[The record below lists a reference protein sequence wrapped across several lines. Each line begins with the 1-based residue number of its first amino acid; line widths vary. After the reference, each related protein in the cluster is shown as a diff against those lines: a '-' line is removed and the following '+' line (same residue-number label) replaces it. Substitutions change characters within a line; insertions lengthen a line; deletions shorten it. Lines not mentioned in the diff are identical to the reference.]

1 MSLRL
6 RLSLIFAIGTAVLI
20 AISGLV
26 FLGQLQSSLYAA
38 IDASLLARSDVLAAQ
53 LHSGSP
59 AAGGSPYFGQQ
70 TGQHSGGAADE
81 FAEVLTLRGAVIS
94 PSGAEGLGTVLSRA
108 QLKQAARGPL
118 TAMTIIEGERARIL
132 AREVR
137 RAGHPAIIVVGA
149 STAVADAAQA
159 RARSIIAIGG
169 PLAVVAAGLG
179 AVLLTGAALGPVERM
194 RRRLDQ
200 ITEHD
205 TNARLRV
212 PRTSDEI
219 ASLAVTTNRLLDRLQ
234 EALSRQRGFVADAG
248 HELRTPLTALK
259 AELELAARPGK
270 SHDALA
276 AAIAAAAG
284 DTDRLIRL
292 AEDLLLLTRADDGTA
307 VVAPEHVDV
316 PKLVSSS
323 ARRFAA
329 QADARGVAISVRTRQ
344 EQDQELTAVA
354 DPDRLRQALGNL
366 IDNAI
371 RHSPDR
377 GVVEVT
383 SEVREVPG
391 NGGRRRTPPVLTIEV
406 RDHGP
411 GFPAEFLP
419 HAFERFRRADPARD
433 RADGG
438 AGLGLAIVASIAA
451 AHGGGAVAD
460 NHPAGGARVRIE
472 LPFSSE

>member
-38 IDASLLARSDVLAAQ
+38 IDASLQARSDVLAAQ
-53 LHSGSP
+53 LRSGSLP
-59 AAGGSPYFGQQ
+59 AGALPDPGQQ
-70 TGQHSGGAADE
+70 TGQHSGTTGE
-81 FAEVLTLRGAVIS
+81 FAEVLTLRGTVIS

-108 QLKQAARGPL
+108 QLKQAVRARL
-118 TAMTIIEGERARIL
+118 TAMTTIEGERARIL
-132 AREVR
+132 VREVR

-205 TNARLRV
+205 TSARLRV
-212 PRTSDEI
+212 PRTGDEI

-259 AELELAARPGK
+259 AELDLAARPGK
-270 SHDALA
+270 SQDALA
-276 AAIAAAAG
+276 AAVAAAAG

-292 AEDLLLLTRADDGTA
+292 AEDLLLLARADAGTA
-307 VVAPEHVDV
+307 FVAPERIDV
-316 PKLVSSS
+316 SELVSSS
-323 ARRFAA
+323 ARSFTA
-329 QADARGVAISVRTRQ
+329 QADTRGIEISVHAGN
-344 EQDQELTAVA
+344 ELTACA
-354 DPDRLRQALGNL
+354 DPDRLRQALGSL

-371 RHSPDR
+371 RHSPA
-377 GVVEVT
+377 GGIIEVT
-383 SEVREVPG
+383 TDAREVAG
-391 NGGRRRTPPVLTIEV
+391 DGGRRGTRRVLAIEV

-419 HAFERFRRADPARD
+419 HAFERFRRADPARV
-433 RADGG
+433 RPDGG
-438 AGLGLAIVASIAA
+438 SGLGLAIVASIAT
-451 AHGGGAVAD
+451 AHGGRAVAD
-460 NHPAGGARVRIE
+460 NHPGGGARVRIE
-472 LPFSSE
+472 LPFVPA